1 MAFVMGLLM
10 ISPVFAE
17 KEGNRLYFNDLRVPE
32 TQRDLEA
39 IQAVL
44 RETVAGVMPATVCI
58 DIGEGSG
65 SGVFVSA
72 DGLILTAAH
81 VAIGV
86 NKPVTVI
93 LQDGTKVK
101 ARTLGL
107 VADTDAAMAKTE
119 EGGPF
124 PFVELDREATTKLGD
139 WVFALGHSG
148 GFNKDRGMV
157 LRSGRLVRIAENTVQ
172 SDCVLI
178 GGDSGGPLF
187 DMRGKLI
194 GIHSR
199 VGMDLQVNNHVPT
212 SEFLRNWEPMLAGEF
227 IGEGPFA
234 KKPVPGSGFLGLKTE
249 TNEAGKLQV
258 TKVGDGSPA
267 QEAGIA
273 VGDIVKRI
281 NGADL
286 KTREDLQAVLKEL
299 SAGDEVE
306 LETERDG
313 KTETLKLTLD
323 ER

>member
-1 MAFVMGLLM
+1 MAFIGLLLAGLAG
-10 ISPVFAE
+10 AE
-17 KEGNRLYFNDLRVPE
+17 EAGNRLYFNDLRVPE
-32 TQRDLEA
+32 TQKDLEA
-39 IQAVL
+39 IQDVL
-44 RETVAGVMPATVCI
+44 REVAAGVMPATVCI

-81 VAIGV
+81 VAVGV

-101 ARTLGL
+101 ASTLGL

-124 PFVELDREATTKLGD
+124 PFVELDRDVTTKLGD

-157 LRSGRLVRIAENTVQ
+157 LRSGRLVRIAERTIQ

-199 VGMDLQVNNHVPT
+199 VGMDLQVNNHVPM
-212 SEFLRNWEPMLAGEF
+212 SEYLLNWDGMLAGEF

-234 KKPVPGSGFLGLKTE
+234 KKPVPGSGFLGVKTE
-249 TNEAGKLQV
+249 TDETGKLRV
-258 TKVGDGSPA
+258 TKVGEGSPA
-267 QEAGIA
+267 ALAGLA
-273 VGDIVKRI
+273 VDDIVKRI
-281 NGADL
+281 NGTEL
-286 KTREDLQAVLKEL
+286 ETREDLQAVLKEL

-306 LETERDG
+306 LEYERDG